1 MTSYLQR
8 RNPTVKLAV
17 LLVIFGSLT
26 IVFDPFT
33 PIVFFTL
40 ALMAAWILG
49 GIRPTQTLRTLLPFI
64 ATVAGIFL
72 ANILFH
78 RLNATADA
86 LFYLGPF
93 KVTRPA
99 LTTGASLSFRMLSFA
114 AFSIAFVRTT
124 DPTDLILSLVHQLR
138 LHYRLAYGTMVG
150 YRMLPLLQGEYEAIR
165 AAHRVRGVQERE
177 GKLAVFDRMKRYS
190 IPLLAGAVRQASRV
204 ALAMDARGFGA
215 FPERS
220 YRRRMRVSGEDWL
233 FLAAAVALAA
243 GLIVLLDVAGLAR
256 FGVGV

>member
-17 LLVIFGSLT
+17 LLVIFGGLT

-72 ANILFH
+72 ANILFN

-99 LTTGASLSFRMLSFA
+99 LTTGASLSFRTVSYTHL
-114 AFSIAFVRTT
+114 TL
-124 DPTDLILSLVHQLR
+124 PT
-138 LHYRLAYGTMVG
+138 
-150 YRMLPLLQGEYEAIR
+150 
-165 AAHRVRGVQERE
+165 
-177 GKLAVFDRMKRYS
+177 KR
-190 IPLLAGAVRQASRV
+190 
-204 ALAMDARGFGA
+204 
-215 FPERS
+215 
-220 YRRRMRVSGEDWL
+220 
-233 FLAAAVALAA
+233 
-243 GLIVLLDVAGLAR
+243 IV
-256 FGVGV
+256 

>member
-17 LLVIFGSLT
+17 LLVIFGGLT

-72 ANILFH
+72 ANILFN

-86 LFYLGPF
+86 LFYLSLIHISQP
-93 KVTRPA
+93 TR
-99 LTTGASLSFRMLSFA
+99 LGMTS
-114 AFSIAFVRTT
+114 
-124 DPTDLILSLVHQLR
+124 
-138 LHYRLAYGTMVG
+138 Y
-150 YRMLPLLQGEYEAIR
+150 
-165 AAHRVRGVQERE
+165 
-177 GKLAVFDRMKRYS
+177 AVF
-190 IPLLAGAVRQASRV
+190 
-204 ALAMDARGFGA
+204 
-215 FPERS
+215 
-220 YRRRMRVSGEDWL
+220 
-233 FLAAAVALAA
+233 
-243 GLIVLLDVAGLAR
+243 
-256 FGVGV
+256 